1 MPACIERRRRRKWRQ
16 YERLEI
22 GTIGPPESEDI
33 RRRGSSAPFKC
44 GHTTTPTSSIQ
55 ADCQPHRVRIA
66 LPGESGSIFDCSDLR
81 NRFMMS
87 WLPVNPEISC
97 SGYLLA
103 IAVSS
108 GSLEGSVLV
117 RLSYQSVVPHRTPDM
132 NSRTLDGPEVHLR

>member
-1 MPACIERRRRRKWRQ
+1 
-16 YERLEI
+16 
-22 GTIGPPESEDI
+22 
-33 RRRGSSAPFKC
+33 
-44 GHTTTPTSSIQ
+44 
-55 ADCQPHRVRIA
+55 
-66 LPGESGSIFDCSDLR
+66 
-81 NRFMMS
+81 MMS